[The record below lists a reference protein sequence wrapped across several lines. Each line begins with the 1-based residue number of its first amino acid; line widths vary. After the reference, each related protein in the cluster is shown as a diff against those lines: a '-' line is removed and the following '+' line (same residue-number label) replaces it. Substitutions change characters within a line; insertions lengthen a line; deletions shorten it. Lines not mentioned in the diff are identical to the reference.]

1 MRLLFVRHGES
12 TWNLEGRYQGRM
24 DPPLSGRGQAQARSL
39 ADRLAAEQKSEP
51 VERRLASII
60 SSPLTRAHETARYC
74 ATALDL
80 DLCLD
85 ENLTEISHGE
95 WEGLVR
101 GEVASRWPEMLA
113 QWRASPYLVRFPGG
127 EMLEEVELR
136 MLSFLNQLRST
147 TGAML
152 AVTHDVIV
160 RIAILRATGKELSA
174 FNEVVVDNAAITEF
188 ETSGTAL
195 TLTRRNDTKHL
206 GSLRSDTRAQAL

>member
-1 MRLLFVRHGES
+1 MRHGES

-24 DPPLSGRGQAQARSL
+24 DPPLSGRGQAQAQAL
-39 ADRLAAEQKSEP
+39 ADRLATEQKSEP
-51 VERRLASII
+51 AERRLTSIV
-60 SSPLTRAHETARYC
+60 SSPLARACETARYC

-80 DLCLD
+80 DLRLD
-85 ENLTEISHGE
+85 DHLTEISHGE

-113 QWRASPYLVRFPGG
+113 QWRTSPYLVRFPGG

-136 MLSFLNQLRST
+136 LLSFLNEMRSA
-147 TGAML
+147 TGATL

-160 RIAILRATGKELSA
+160 RIAILRATGKDLSA
-174 FNEVVVDNAAITEF
+174 FNDVGVDNAAITEF

-195 TLTRRNDTKHL
+195 TLTSRNDAKHL